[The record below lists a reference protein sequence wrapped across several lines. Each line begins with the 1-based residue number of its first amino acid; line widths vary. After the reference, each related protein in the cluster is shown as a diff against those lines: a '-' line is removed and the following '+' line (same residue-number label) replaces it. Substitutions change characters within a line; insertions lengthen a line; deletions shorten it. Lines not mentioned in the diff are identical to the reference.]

1 MLLIYE
7 AHYLDMADAL
17 TYESCV
23 RGYHY
28 YQDIWEPVNGEQL
41 ECRHN
46 SIFRGI
52 FTDISFF
59 LGSELHIGTPFL
71 QLFRRLTYFLIR
83 FTDVRGRNY
92 SR

>member
-28 YQDIWEPVNGEQL
+28 YQDIWEPVNGEQ
-41 ECRHN
+41 EGTTVDN
-46 SIFRGI
+46 WP
-52 FTDISFF
+52 FTSGNKGFPVFF
-59 LGSELHIGTPFL
+59 LKYVYSIICTC
-71 QLFRRLTYFLIR
+71 RLENR
-83 FTDVRGRNY
+83 D
-92 SR
+92 

>member
-41 ECRHN
+41 E
-46 SIFRGI
+46 S
-52 FTDISFF
+52 
-59 LGSELHIGTPFL
+59 LEK
-71 QLFRRLTYFLIR
+71 RLTADTIPFSAAYLPI
-83 FTDVRGRNY
+83 
-92 SR
+92 